1 MMIKDRKMRLQIAN
15 MKKHLKT
22 FDKKN
27 YLIEFYYLYIFYK
40 LFNLM
45 EYKLTKDVYMSL
57 NALTIKNFQSSVI
70 KKGTDCLP
78 NGEI

>member
-1 MMIKDRKMRLQIAN
+1 MIKDRKMRLQIAN

-57 NALTIKNFQSSVI
+57 NALTIKNF
-70 KKGTDCLP
+70 
-78 NGEI
+78 

>member
-1 MMIKDRKMRLQIAN
+1 MDSINSLPHKKQFMMIKDRKMRLQIAN

-57 NALTIKNFQSSVI
+57 NALTIKNF
-70 KKGTDCLP
+70 
-78 NGEI
+78 